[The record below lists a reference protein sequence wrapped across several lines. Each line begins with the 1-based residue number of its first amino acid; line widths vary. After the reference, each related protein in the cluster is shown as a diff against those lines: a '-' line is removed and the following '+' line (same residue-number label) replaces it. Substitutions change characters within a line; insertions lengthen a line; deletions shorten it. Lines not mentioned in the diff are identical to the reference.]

1 MTRAKFQPLW
11 KGPQKDGI
19 TFSLLSKFLV
29 CRERFRLQVIEGL
42 QLDEGFRHQLE
53 YGSLWHEAEEAFAG
67 GNDWRKAVRKYRDRL
82 RANYPADITDINKW
96 TSVCLTTFPL
106 YIKHWERHPDVRKRK
121 PLLEEYAFAVPYE
134 LPSGRTILL
143 RGKWD
148 CVFSQSRELF
158 LQENKSKG
166 RIDTEGIRGTVDQ
179 NLQTMLYQIAL
190 RTWKERFQQ
199 GYSDA
204 QNDIPAGLY
213 NAFHDGYPIKG
224 VLYNVVRRPLS
235 DFHAIK
241 QRKGRLVNKLYKG
254 KPIKDRSTGK
264 NVKEDR
270 RVGAESDEQFY
281 KRLGESISETP
292 DEYFMRWKVTLTD
305 RDVERFKERVF
316 DPVMEQ
322 LVDWYDWVA
331 NQSNPFA
338 KVDGIPGGGIHW
350 QSPWGVY
357 NSLGMGFR
365 GDYFDLLTKGSRAN
379 LHKVKTLF
387 PELS

>member
-53 YGSLWHEAEEAFAG
+53 YGSMWHEAEEAFAG
-67 GNDWRKAVRKYRDRL
+67 GHDWRKAVRKYRDRL

-121 PLLEEYAFAVPYE
+121 PVLEEYAFAVPYT
-134 LPSGRTILL
+134 LPSGRMILL

-148 CVFSQSRELF
+148 CVFEQSRELF

-166 RIDTEGIRGTVDQ
+166 RIDIEGIQGTVHQ

-190 RTWKERFQQ
+190 RTWREDWQEYETPGWTSLPVPPQTLFT
-199 GYSDA
+199 
-204 QNDIPAGLY
+204 
-213 NAFHDGYPIKG
+213 AFEKDYPIKG

-254 KPIKDRSTGK
+254 KPIKNKSTGK
-264 NVKEDR
+264 NVKEAK

-281 KRLGESISETP
+281 KRLGESISATP

-316 DPVMEQ
+316 NPIMEQ
-322 LVDWYDWVA
+322 LCDWWEWVE
-331 NQSNPFA
+331 SNPTNPF
-338 KVDGIPGGGIHW
+338 VSGSLHW

-365 GDYFDLLTKGSRAN
+365 GDFFDLLTKGSRAN